1 MTAQPVKIVIDNR
14 ARLMSAV
21 LTLTNWPEK
30 EQERKRHRAHVHARK
45 TGEHITAQRKH
56 EAVHALQSLLDQGT
70 PLEAIYTYALNLSWP
85 DLKLT
90 SPMPWAPVN
99 WAEQLGDFYAKSK
112 LADWWGEEAEI
123 WQRAQEQTEKIVA
136 GVDFRSFFKPFI
148 GDVSEKLILMPN
160 ISYPSDTEVGVRLD
174 DTLFCLVP
182 PRIAWGDN
190 EPWPF
195 DEDAA
200 HIIRGVLSQYARLL
214 MVTYL
219 RQHAAEIAPTTSKPL
234 PVSDGFKEK
243 HPTWGDQFT
252 ALFVAGSVALFLEE
266 TIGEREAKAY
276 ILMEN
281 KVNGLKILPGVVNVL
296 KRYLAEHAEGKYANL
311 AEYLPN
317 FGKTL
322 RVVKRV
328 ISL

>member
-14 ARLMSAV
+14 ARLLSAV
-21 LTLTNWPEK
+21 LTLTNWPDK
-30 EQERKRHRAHVHARK
+30 EQNFKRHRAHVHARK
-45 TGEHITAQRKH
+45 TGEHIQDYVKH
-56 EAVHALQSLLDQGT
+56 EAVHALQTLLDQGT
-70 PLEAIYTYALNLSWP
+70 PLAAVYTYALNLTWP
-85 DLKLT
+85 DMELT
-90 SPMPWAPVN
+90 APMPWAPVN
-99 WAEQLGDFYAKSK
+99 WAEQLRDFFDRTQ
-112 LADWWGEEAEI
+112 LAAWWDEEAEI
-123 WQRAQEQTEKIVA
+123 WQRAQEQTQKIIA
-136 GVDFRSFFKPFI
+136 EVDFRSYFEPFI
-148 GDVSEKLILMPN
+148 GPVNETLLLMPN
-160 ISYPSDTEVGVRLD
+160 VSYPSDMEVGVRLD

-200 HIIRGVLSQYARLL
+200 HIIRGALSQYARLL

-219 RQHAAEIAPTTSKPL
+219 RQNAAEIAPTTSKPL
-234 PVSDGFKEK
+234 PVSAAFKEK

-266 TIGEREAKAY
+266 VIGQKEAKAY
-276 ILMEN
+276 ILMEH

-296 KRYLAEHAEGKYANL
+296 KRYLGEHAQGRYANL

-317 FGKTL
+317 FGTTL
-322 RVVKRV
+322 RVARRM

>member
-14 ARLMSAV
+14 ARLISAV
-21 LTLTNWPEK
+21 LTLTNWPDK

-45 TGEHITAQRKH
+45 TGEHIVAQRKH
-56 EAVHALQSLLDQGT
+56 EAVHTLQTLLDRGT
-70 PLEAIYTYALNLSWP
+70 PLEAIYTYALSLSWP
-85 DLKLT
+85 ELELKA
-90 SPMPWAPVN
+90 SIPWAPVN
-99 WAEQLGDFYAKSK
+99 WAEQLRDFYAKSQ
-112 LADWWGEEAEI
+112 LADWWGEEGEL
-123 WQRAQEQTEKIVA
+123 WQRAQEQTEKIIT
-136 GVDFRSFFKPFI
+136 GVDFRSYFKPFI
-148 GDVSEKLILMPN
+148 GDVSEKLLLMPN
-160 ISYPSDTEVGVRLD
+160 ISYPSDMEVGVRLG

-195 DEDAA
+195 NEDAA
-200 HIIRGVLSQYARLL
+200 HIIRGALSQYARLL

-219 RQHAAEIAPTTSKPL
+219 RQHAAEIAPTTTKSL
-234 PVSDGFKEK
+234 PISDAFKEK

-266 TIGEREAKAY
+266 AIGQKEAKAY
-276 ILMEN
+276 LLMEN
-281 KVNGLKILPGVVNVL
+281 KVNGLKILPSVVNVL
-296 KRYLAEHAEGKYANL
+296 KRYLTEHAEGRYANL

-322 RVVKRV
+322 RVVKRL